1 MVGTHHGLAKGVGI
15 RPPYRICYPLEEVV
29 GGEGGRGHPR
39 VLRID
44 PRPHLHEQQPPL
56 GQREHPLMMDSG
68 DNPRSGKAC
77 IS

>member
-1 MVGTHHGLAKGVGI
+1 MHRGLAKGAGI

-44 PRPHLHEQQPPL
+44 PRPHLREPQPPL
-56 GQREHPLMMDSG
+56 GQREHPPTMDNG
-68 DNPRSGKAC
+68 DDPRSGKAR